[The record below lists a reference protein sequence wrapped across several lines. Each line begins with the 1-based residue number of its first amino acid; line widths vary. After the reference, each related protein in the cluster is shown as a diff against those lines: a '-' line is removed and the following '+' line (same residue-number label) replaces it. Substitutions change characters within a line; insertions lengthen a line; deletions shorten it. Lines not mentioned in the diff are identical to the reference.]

1 MNIKITHTATDNTIP
16 SLKNL
21 SFGTTF
27 TDKMFTMSY
36 EKDKGWHDACISDY
50 KEFKLSPASLVFHYG
65 QEIFEGQKAY
75 KRKDGKISMFRPEM
89 NVKRFNK
96 SAIRMNMPTINEKDF
111 LEILDTY
118 IWEERAWIPQEK
130 NHSLYVRPT
139 MITTDAVLG
148 VRPGSKYLFFII
160 CSPVGPYFPQGFNP
174 IRIKAEDKYV
184 RAVKGGVGEAK
195 TGGNYAASL
204 KAMMEAKDEGF
215 SQVLWLDASE
225 RRYIEEVG
233 TMNIFFVRDKALI
246 TPKLTGSILHG
257 ITRDSILKIA
267 AYLGYKVSEEI
278 LDIETVCKEIN
289 AGLITEAFGAGTACT
304 ISPVGELNYKGK
316 AYTIANFKN
325 GKITCELYD
334 YLFGIQY
341 GEIADNFNWNRI
353 IQK

>member
-1 MNIKITHTATDNTIP
+1 MNIKISYASKLDIIP
-16 SLKNL
+16 NLENL

-27 TDKMFTMSY
+27 TDKMFTMTY
-36 EKDKGWHDACISDY
+36 EKDKGWHDALISDY
-50 KEFKLSPASLVFHYG
+50 KDFNLSPASLVFHYG

-96 SAIRMNMPTINEKDF
+96 SAERMNMPTIDENDF
-111 LEILDTY
+111 LKILDTY
-118 IWEERAWIPQEK
+118 IWEERLWVPQQK

-160 CSPVGPYFPQGFNP
+160 CSPVGPYFPAGFNP
-174 IRIKAEDKYV
+174 IKIKVEDKYV
-184 RAVKGGVGEAK
+184 RAVRGGVGEAK

-204 KAMMEAKDEGF
+204 KAMLSAKNEGF
-215 SQVLWLDASE
+215 SQILWLDAIE
-225 RRYIEEVG
+225 RKFVEEVG
-233 TMNIFFVRDKALI
+233 TMNIFFVRNKTLI

-257 ITRDSILKIA
+257 ITRDSVLKIA
-267 AYLGYKVSEEI
+267 EYLGYKTAQETI
-278 LDIETVCKEIN
+278 DIEKLCDEIDSGIVN
-289 AGLITEAFGAGTACT
+289 EAFGAGTACT
-304 ISPVGELNYKGK
+304 ISPIGELNYKGK
-316 AYTIANFKN
+316 AYTIGDFKN

-341 GEIADNFNWNRI
+341 GEIPDNFNWNRI